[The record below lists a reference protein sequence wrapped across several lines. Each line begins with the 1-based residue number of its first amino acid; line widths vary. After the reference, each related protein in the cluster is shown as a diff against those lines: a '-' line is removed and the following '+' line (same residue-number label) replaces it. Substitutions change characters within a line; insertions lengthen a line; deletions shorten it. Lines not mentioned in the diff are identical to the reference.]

1 MRVILLQDVAGVGK
15 KLDVKNV
22 SDGYALNKL
31 IPRGFAR
38 EATPSAL
45 KQAEAEKV
53 RVEAQRKVHE
63 DLLVKNLSA
72 VENKIIHIKAKANEQ
87 GHLFAAIHEN
97 DVVKQLKEELHVDA
111 RPDFIKLPEH
121 IKAVGEYK
129 IGVEVQGNRVQF
141 TLVVESEK

>member
-1 MRVILLQDVAGVGK
+1 MQVILLQDVAGVGK
-15 KLDVKNV
+15 RLDVKDI

-31 IPRGFAR
+31 IPRGFVR

-53 RVEAQRKVHE
+53 RAEAQRKVHE

-72 VENKIIHIKAKANEQ
+72 VEDKIIHIKAKANEQ

-129 IGVEVQGNRVQF
+129 ISIEVQGKKTQF
-141 TLVVESEK
+141 TLVIESEK